1 MNDLAVSN
9 DKVLQKNID
18 TLYDKVSVHITNA
31 RNNVVRSINTEM
43 VKAYWLIGRDIV
55 LHEQQGEKR
64 ADYGKSIMREVSKR
78 LQKKYGKGFSIS
90 ALFIDAGCVVFS
102 WEPAL

>member
-1 MNDLAVSN
+1 MSNLAVN
-9 DKVLQKNID
+9 NKEVLQKDID
-18 TLYDKVSVHITNA
+18 NLYSKVSVHVTNA

-64 ADYGKSIMREVSKR
+64 ADYGKFIITKLSDKLTSTFK
-78 LQKKYGKGFSIS
+78 KGFSVET
-90 ALFIDAGCVVFS
+90 L
-102 WEPAL
+102 